1 MRRVSVVGSSGSGK
15 STLARRLAAALEV
28 EYVELDSLFWG
39 PDWSPAT
46 ADELRDR
53 TRAAIAGEAWVVDGN
68 YQSKLGTL
76 VWERAD
82 TVVWLDPPRWRAMW
96 QSISRTAR
104 RAATRQELWS
114 GNRET
119 WRGLMF
125 WRGADSVVWWAWTT
139 YAGTRERYAAAMGA
153 ASASGPAWHRLR
165 TRREVARFLDAVRD
179 GAGGPPSR
187 APRRTRR

>member
-1 MRRVSVVGSSGSGK
+1 MRRVSVVGSSGTGK
-15 STLARRLAAALEV
+15 TTLARRLAASLGV
-28 EYVELDSLFWG
+28 EYVELDGLFWG

-46 ADELRDR
+46 ADQLRERVR
-53 TRAAIAGEAWVVDGN
+53 TATAGDAWVVDGN

-76 VWERAD
+76 VRERAD

-96 QSISRTAR
+96 QSVTRTAR

-125 WRGADSVVWWAWTT
+125 WRGEDSVVWWAWTS
-139 YAGTRERYAAAMGA
+139 YRRTRERYAAAMEGA
-153 ASASGPAWHRLR
+153 PATGPAWHRLR
-165 TRREVARFLDAVRD
+165 TRRDVARFLGAVRD
-179 GAGGPPSR
+179 GAAARPSPG
-187 APRRTRR
+187 PRRNRR